1 MDYITYTYTLPYYFP
16 IENIFNTSKLGLKN
30 KVYKKILEPSIKY
43 YCNKYKNDNNILKL
57 TESHT
62 CDIYNFTIDVI
73 CRKYLFIEI
82 YKYDYYSNYMM
93 DITIETELND
103 RELIS
108 DLLYFYTHKYSHHTH
123 TQQLPLRLSIS
134 SGLPSL
140 SSLGCTRKSC
150 HCVAYPDA
158 ADRDLV
164 HTP

>member
-108 DLLYFYTHKYSHHTH
+108 DLLYFYTHKYFKYSRYKHYVYSLDL
-123 TQQLPLRLSIS
+123 LPLSNCSTDKNNDIIIKNWMRYMDI
-134 SGLPSL
+134 PI
-140 SSLGCTRKSC
+140 
-150 HCVAYPDA
+150 
-158 ADRDLV
+158 
-164 HTP
+164 